1 MGRVVRN
8 QSILISGA
16 GIAGPTLAYWL
27 AFYGFKPTLVERAP
41 QLREGGYLIDFWG
54 LGYDIA
60 EKMGLLCELK
70 HLAYRV
76 EEVRFVDGRGRR
88 VGGFGVDVFRKMTSG
103 RYISLPR
110 SSLEEVIY
118 RTIESRCEI
127 VFGDS
132 VSEIE
137 NTHDG
142 VTVRFERSPQR
153 KFDLVVGA
161 DGLHSAVRRVVFGP
175 ESQFER
181 YLGYAVAA
189 FEAKGYR
196 PRDEGVFVSYG
207 LPGKQASRFP
217 LRDDRTLFLLVFRAP
232 KHRLADSRD
241 MQAQK
246 ALLHREFDD
255 AGWECA
261 QIFSALDR
269 AEELYFDTVSQI
281 QMDCWSRCR
290 VALVGDSASA
300 PSLLAGQGSALAMT
314 GAYVLA
320 GELAVAEGEYAR
332 AFERYECVLRAF
344 IEGKQKAAERFAR
357 SFVPR
362 TRFGLLVHNQLSKAL
377 QFPLVVNLLIGR
389 GLLDRLTLPAYP
401 SPSAQIDADK
411 KQEAKLVG

>member
-1 MGRVVRN
+1 
-8 QSILISGA
+8 
-16 GIAGPTLAYWL
+16 
-27 AFYGFKPTLVERAP
+27 
-41 QLREGGYLIDFWG
+41 
-54 LGYDIA
+54 
-60 EKMGLLCELK
+60 MGLLCELN
-70 HLAYRV
+70 HRAYRV
-76 EEVRFVDGRGRR
+76 EELRFVDGQGRR
-88 VGGFGVDVFRKMTSG
+88 AGGFGVDVFRKMTSG

-110 SSLEEVIY
+110 SSLGEVIY
-118 RTIESRCEI
+118 RTIENRCEI

-132 VSEIE
+132 VSEVE
-137 NTHDG
+137 NTPDG
-142 VTVRFERSPQR
+142 VIVRFERSPWR

-196 PRDEGVFVSYG
+196 PRDEGVYVSYG
-207 LPGKQASRFP
+207 LPGKQASRFL
-217 LRDDRTLFLLVFRAP
+217 LRDDRTLFLLVFHTP
-232 KHRLADSRD
+232 KHHLSDSHD
-241 MQAQK
+241 LQAQK
-246 ALLHREFDD
+246 ALLYREFDN

-261 QIFSALDR
+261 QILSALDR

-281 QMDCWSRCR
+281 RMDCWSRGR
-290 VALVGDSASA
+290 VALVGDSAFA
-300 PSLLAGQGSALAMT
+300 PSLLAGQGSAQAMT
-314 GAYVLA
+314 AAYVLA

-344 IEGKQKAAERFAR
+344 IDGKQKAAEQFAR

-362 TRFGLLVHNQLSKAL
+362 TRLGLLVHNQLSKTL
-377 QFPLVVNLLIGR
+377 QFPFVVNLLIGR

-401 SPSAQIDADK
+401 LPGAPIDADK

>member
-8 QSILISGA
+8 QSVLISGA

-27 AFYGFKPTLVERAP
+27 ASYGFKPTLLERAP

-60 EKMGLLCELK
+60 ERMGLLCDLN
-70 HLAYRV
+70 HRAYRV
-76 EEVRFVDGRGRR
+76 KEVRFVDGNGRR

-110 SSLEEVIY
+110 SSLGEVIY

-132 VSEIE
+132 VSEVE
-137 NTHDG
+137 NTPDG

-196 PRDEGVFVSYG
+196 PQDEDVFVAMACPANS
-207 LPGKQASRFP
+207 SS
-217 LRDDRTLFLLVFRAP
+217 DFL
-232 KHRLADSRD
+232 
-241 MQAQK
+241 
-246 ALLHREFDD
+246 
-255 AGWECA
+255 
-261 QIFSALDR
+261 
-269 AEELYFDTVSQI
+269 
-281 QMDCWSRCR
+281 
-290 VALVGDSASA
+290 
-300 PSLLAGQGSALAMT
+300 
-314 GAYVLA
+314 
-320 GELAVAEGEYAR
+320 
-332 AFERYECVLRAF
+332 
-344 IEGKQKAAERFAR
+344 AER
-357 SFVPR
+357 
-362 TRFGLLVHNQLSKAL
+362 
-377 QFPLVVNLLIGR
+377 
-389 GLLDRLTLPAYP
+389 
-401 SPSAQIDADK
+401 
-411 KQEAKLVG
+411 

>member
-8 QSILISGA
+8 QSVLISGA

-27 AFYGFKPTLVERAP
+27 ASYGFKPTLLERAP

-60 EKMGLLCELK
+60 ERMGLLCDLN
-70 HLAYRV
+70 HRAYRV
-76 EEVRFVDGRGRR
+76 KEVRFVDGSGRR

-110 SSLEEVIY
+110 SSLGKVIY

-132 VSEIE
+132 VSEVE
-137 NTHDG
+137 NRPDS

-153 KFDLVVGA
+153 EFDLVVGA

-196 PRDEGVFVSYG
+196 PQDQDVFVSYG

-217 LRDDRTLFLLVFRAP
+217 LRDDRTLFLLVFHAP
-232 KHRLADSRD
+232 KHHPADSRD
-241 MQAQK
+241 SQAQK
-246 ALLHREFDD
+246 ALLHREFDN

-261 QIFSALDR
+261 QILSALDR

-281 QMDCWSRCR
+281 RMDCWSRGR
-290 VALVGDSASA
+290 VALVGDAAFA

-314 GAYVLA
+314 AAYVLA
-320 GELAVAEGEYAR
+320 GELAVAEREYAR

-344 IEGKQKAAERFAR
+344 IAGKQKAAEQFAR

-362 TRFGLLVHNQLSKAL
+362 TRLGLLVHNQLSKTL
-377 QFPLVVNLLIGR
+377 QFPFVVNLLIGR

-401 SPSAQIDADK
+401 LPSAPIDADK
-411 KQEAKLVG
+411 R